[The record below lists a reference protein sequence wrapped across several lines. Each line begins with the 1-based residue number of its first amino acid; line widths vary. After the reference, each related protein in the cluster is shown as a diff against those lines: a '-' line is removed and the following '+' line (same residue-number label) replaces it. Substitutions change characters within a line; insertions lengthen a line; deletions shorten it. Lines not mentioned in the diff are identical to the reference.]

1 MLLLIIPKM
10 QISPLTMQA
19 SDNENVNFSVSREMH
34 MFCFWALHLTCKWS
48 QLGIA

>member
-1 MLLLIIPKM
+1 
-10 QISPLTMQA
+10 MQA
-19 SDNENVNFSVSREMH
+19 SDNENVSREMY